1 MDDRTITTTVAQSY
15 LAALK
20 QSGVN
25 YVFAN
30 AGTDFAPIIEGL
42 VRSSEEGK
50 PFPEFLTVPHENVAV
65 AMAHGYYEISQEMAA
80 VMVHVTVGTANALCG
95 IMNAARDNAPMLLAA
110 GRTPLTEIGEP
121 ASRNGHI
128 HWGQESFDQ
137 GGMVREYVKWDYE
150 LRHGQPPE
158 TVVER
163 AVDIAMSDPKGPVYL
178 TLPREVLAGPARP
191 VAERPKRPAGT
202 APAMPTGQGIDQ
214 AADMIAA
221 ADNVLII
228 AGSTGRSRAGFAPLQ
243 ALVEDAA
250 IPVTQ
255 AANVNLPYSHPM
267 MMGAPT
273 KKLLEWADLIVVLDS
288 PVPWI
293 PQQAAPRTD
302 CKVIHIGPDPLFS
315 RYPHRGYVCD
325 LALAGNIAQTLP
337 ALHEALRARLSANPA
352 RTDKRR
358 KAVAEMREELT
369 ARRNKRLEEVRNLVP
384 IHPVWTAHCISEV
397 KASNAIVANELGA
410 IFDYLRFE
418 EANCLLGTGTA
429 GGLGRGLGAAIGAKL
444 AAPDRQVIAAIGD
457 GSYMFSVPT
466 AAHFVQRAY
475 NLPTLTIV
483 NNNNEWHAVR
493 NATLS
498 VYPDGRAAKANTM
511 PITELSP
518 SPAFERTIEASEGYG
533 ERVED
538 PAKLQGAIERG
549 LKKVEDGAP
558 ALLNLITQAA
568 RG

>member
-1 MDDRTITTTVAQSY
+1 MDDRTLTATVAQSY
-15 LAALK
+15 LAGLK
-20 QSGVN
+20 QSGIK

-50 PFPEFLTVPHENVAV
+50 PFPEFMTVPHENVAV
-65 AMAHGYYEISQEMAA
+65 AMAHGYYEIAQEMAA
-80 VMVHVTVGTANALCG
+80 VMVHVTVGTANALNG

-110 GRTPLTEIGEP
+110 GRTPLTEDGEP

-158 TVVER
+158 TIVQR

-191 VAERPKRPAGT
+191 APAPQNRGPGTPPARPAQE
-202 APAMPTGQGIDQ
+202 ALDQ

-221 ADNVLII
+221 ADNILII
-228 AGSTGRSRAGFAPLQ
+228 AGSTGRSPAGFKHLQ

-255 AANVNLPYSHPM
+255 SANINLPYSHPM
-267 MMGAPT
+267 MLGAPT
-273 KKLLEWADLIVVLDS
+273 KNLLEWADLILVLDS

-293 PQQAAPRTD
+293 PQQGAPGPG
-302 CKVIHIGPDPLFS
+302 CKIIHAGPDPLFS
-315 RYPHRGYVCD
+315 RYPHRGYSSD
-325 LALAGNIAQTLP
+325 LFLAGNVAATLP
-337 ALHEALRARLSANPA
+337 ALHDALRGKLKSAAARV
-352 RTDKRR
+352 DKRR
-358 KAVAEMREELT
+358 KAVAEIKDAIT
-369 ARRNKRLEEVRNLVP
+369 ARRNKRLQEVKDLVP

-397 KASNAIVANELGA
+397 KSSNAIVANELGA

-418 EANCLLGTGTA
+418 EANCFLGTGTA
-429 GGLGRGLGAAIGAKL
+429 GGLGRGMGAAIGAKL
-444 AAPDRQVIAAIGD
+444 AAPDRQVIAAVGD

-475 NLPTLTIV
+475 NLPTLTMV

-498 VYPDGRAAKANTM
+498 VYPDGRASKANSM

-518 SPAFERTIEASEGYG
+518 SPAFEKTIEACDGYG

-549 LKKVEDGAP
+549 LKKVEDGTP